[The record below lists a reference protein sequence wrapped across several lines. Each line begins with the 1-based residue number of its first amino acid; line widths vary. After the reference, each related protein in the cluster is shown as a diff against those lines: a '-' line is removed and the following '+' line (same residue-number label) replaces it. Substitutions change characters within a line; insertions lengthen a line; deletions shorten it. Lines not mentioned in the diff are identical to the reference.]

1 MSYLNDS
8 IFINDNR
15 IAYLPYSVIEIWNQK
30 MDPYTKD
37 QINTFANSRRARYLF
52 ELSLI
57 GKMNEKGVKFIA
69 GTDFP
74 NPYVF
79 PGFSLHDELSLMV
92 QGGISALDALRSAT
106 LNAAVFMNK
115 EDDFGSVEVG
125 KLASLVLLNKNPL
138 ENIENTKSIETV
150 IIRGNL
156 FNRNALD
163 SVLTQAKSN
172 DK

>member
-8 IFINDNR
+8 TFTNDSR
-15 IAYLPYSVIEIWNQK
+15 IAYLPGPVIEIWNQK
-30 MDPYTKD
+30 MNPYTKG
-37 QINTFANSRRARYLF
+37 QIDTFANSRRERYLF

-92 QGGISALDALRSAT
+92 KGGMPTLDVLRSAT
-106 LNAAVFMNK
+106 INPAIFMNK
-115 EDDFGSVEVG
+115 KADLGSIEVG

-138 ENIENTKSIETV
+138 ENIENTKSIDTV
-150 IIRGNL
+150 IVRGKVY
-156 FNRNALD
+156 NRKALD
-163 SVLTQAKSN
+163 LMLEQSKSIAK
-172 DK
+172 